1 MSELIPVNSEVAGQV
16 SVIPTVTTPMEMIS
30 TAIQNG
36 VKPEELTQLFELQER
51 WEASEARKAFNEAMT
66 AFKSNPPDIVKNKHV
81 AFSGTAYDHA
91 SLDHVAEVISAAMSP
106 HGLSFRWD
114 INQSEQVTVTCII
127 MHSMGHSEKTP
138 LSGPPDDS
146 GKKNKIQQ
154 IASTVSYLQRYTLLS
169 ATGLAAR
176 GMDDDGR
183 GSVAP
188 PAMISEE
195 QVANLQALFEEVGG
209 DLGLLLKPYDVIKF
223 ADLPCNAYDRVITRL
238 EAKRSQ
244 G

>member
-1 MSELIPVNSEVAGQV
+1 MNTNE
-16 SVIPTVTTPMEMIS
+16 VIPAPTHEIVPTTTPMEMIN
-30 TAIQNG
+30 TAIQSG

-51 WEASEARKAFNEAMT
+51 WEAGEARKAFNTAMT

-81 AFSGTAYDHA
+81 SYSGTSYDHA
-91 SLDHVAEVISAAMSP
+91 SLDHVVDAVSAAMSP

-114 INQSEQVTVTCII
+114 IPKGEQITVTCIVA
-127 MHSMGHSEKTP
+127 HSMGHSESVT
-138 LSGPPDDS
+138 LSAPADDS

-154 IASTVSYLQRYTLLS
+154 IGSTVAYLQRYTLFA

-183 GSVAP
+183 SSASVSFITEA
-188 PAMISEE
+188 
-195 QVANLQALFEEVGG
+195 QVADLQALFEEVGG
-209 DLGLLLKPYDVIKF
+209 DLNMLLKPYDVMKF
-223 ADLPCNAYDRVITRL
+223 SDLPSSCYHRVVTRL
-238 EAKRSQ
+238 EAKRNQ